1 MRILALG
8 INYWPEETGIAVFN
22 TGRCE
27 YLAARGHEVTMC
39 TGFPY
44 YPQWRVDDRYRGRLF
59 GRETRNGVR
68 ILRSYLYVPR
78 RATTIRRIVHEASFV
93 ASSAI
98 RALGGRRPDILLTES
113 PPLALA
119 LSSIVLSRAW
129 GIPYVFHVSDL
140 QPDAAVDLGMLTSGP
155 VTRVLYALERL
166 AYRHAGL
173 VATLTPAMRRRILA
187 KGIAAERVT
196 VFPDW
201 TEPALFDLPLEGGGA
216 AARARLDLDG
226 AFLVVH
232 AGNMGVKQGLDVVL
246 GAAERS
252 RTDRDLAYVL
262 VGDGAMRRTLEDQ
275 ARERKLGNVR
285 FLPLLATPLF
295 HELLSAAD
303 LTLVTQQRVVA
314 DIAFPSKVRTL
325 MAAGRP
331 VVASV
336 NASSEVAKVVGDAG
350 AGVVVT
356 PEDPQALL
364 DSILALRGGADRRRR
379 MGIQGRAYARANW
392 DPKGILPEM
401 EQALLRVAGAALP
414 IASSEPSDAEASA
427 HPRIGSHAR

>member
-1 MRILALG
+1 MRILVLG

-27 YLAARGHEVTMC
+27 YLAARGHDVTMC

-59 GRETRNGVR
+59 GREARNGVR

-78 RATTIRRIVHEASFV
+78 HVTTIRRIVHEASFV
-93 ASSAI
+93 ASSCM
-98 RALGGRRPDILLTES
+98 RALNGRRPDMLLTES
-113 PPLALA
+113 PPLALG
-119 LSSIVLSRAW
+119 LSSVLLTRLW
-129 GIPYVFHVSDL
+129 RIPYVLHVSDL
-140 QPDAAVDLGMLTSGP
+140 QPDAAVDLGMLSSGP

-166 AYRHAGL
+166 AYRRAAL

-187 KGIAAERVT
+187 KGIAPERVT
-196 VFPDW
+196 VFSDW
-201 TEPALFDLPLEGGGA
+201 TEPDLFDLHLAGGGMT
-216 AARARLDLDG
+216 ARQRLNLDG

-252 RTDRDLAYVL
+252 RAHRDLLYLL
-262 VGDGAMRRTLEDQ
+262 VGDGAMRERLEDR
-275 ARERKLGNVR
+275 ARGQRLDNVR
-285 FLPLLATPLF
+285 FLPLLPTPMF

-336 NASSEVAKVVGDAG
+336 NASSEVARVVSEAG
-350 AGVVVT
+350 AGVVMP
-356 PEDPQALL
+356 PEDPEALL
-364 DSILALRGGADRRRR
+364 EAILALRGRPDRRRQ
-379 MGIQGRAYARANW
+379 MGIQGRAYARAHW
-392 DPKGILPEM
+392 DPEGILPEM
-401 EQALLRVAGAALP
+401 ERALLRVAGRAVP
-414 IASSEPSDAEASA
+414 IASPEPGDDEALA
-427 HPRIGSHAR
+427 PRRMGSHAR